1 MISHFQQYGL
11 NLSLIQPAPKLKWM
25 EVFQTKIM
33 MMKQLFSTFSSQPVC
48 FSYLEYK
55 VSKSLVSSSIQS
67 SCLSIL
73 YPAFLPLFLLCF
85 LASSPIFPSVQFPFF
100 ICLMKSPL
108 SFSRLGSSGAFS
120 IHLRPSK
127 DTVFL
132 KNYKIQTGMLKPVT
146 FWPRGLFIV
155 LDLNWSDSQIY
166 ILTYITLSIGLG
178 DKKYFFSFFL
188 IEHFTNLHFILAQG
202 PC

>member
-100 ICLMKSPL
+100 YL
-108 SFSRLGSSGAFS
+108 F
-120 IHLRPSK
+120 
-127 DTVFL
+127 
-132 KNYKIQTGMLKPVT
+132 NEKP
-146 FWPRGLFIV
+146 
-155 LDLNWSDSQIY
+155 
-166 ILTYITLSIGLG
+166 
-178 DKKYFFSFFL
+178 SFFL
-188 IEHFTNLHFILAQG
+188 KTGFLRGILNPPQTIEGHSLS
-202 PC
+202 